1 MCDVDAYVYAC
12 AYTSWIIVESIW
24 GMMFQIKETMGASTV
39 PFFFMLLKS
48 TYLHFIV
55 AVAMVKFLTNLI
67 HQSFMAIAHR

>member
-1 MCDVDAYVYAC
+1 MHMYMHVHIPAGLF
-12 AYTSWIIVESIW
+12 VESIW
-24 GMMFQIKETMGASTV
+24 GMMFQIKETMGAASTV